1 MSESPIFVISQDF
14 DPEFLTTRELAKRA
28 KVTERT
34 IQNWTA
40 DGIIPSLKIGRIR
53 RYLWS
58 EVRAALVAGYQVS
71 EASDDNRL
79 RE

>member
-1 MSESPIFVISQDF
+1 MNESPIFIISQDF
-14 DPEFLTTRELAKRA
+14 DPEFLTTRELAKRV

-40 DGIIPSLKIGRIR
+40 NGTIPSLKVGRVR

-58 EVRAALVAGYQVS
+58 EVCATLVADYTVIES
-71 EASDDNRL
+71 
-79 RE
+79 